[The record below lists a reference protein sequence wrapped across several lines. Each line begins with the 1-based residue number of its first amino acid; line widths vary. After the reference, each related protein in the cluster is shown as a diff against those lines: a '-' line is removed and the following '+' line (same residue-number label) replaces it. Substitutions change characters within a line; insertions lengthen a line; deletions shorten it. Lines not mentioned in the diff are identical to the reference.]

1 MEWRNKIS
9 QLVRIINTCIKQ
21 KRCIIYIVAAVA
33 LQAQFCECEELL
45 PGRAVRLA
53 PVRAW
58 QVLFVFTNLLCKG
71 LGECVIMKGEKEMT
85 EIKFENLQISNDYM
99 FKEVMK
105 SNKGLCK
112 ILVGSIMQQEIEDI
126 FYIETEKTL
135 QPYYDSRG
143 IRLDVIL
150 ADENH
155 TRYNLEMQARNVISK
170 AGVALLPKRTRYY
183 QSVIDMDMLK
193 KGQDFDQLNPL
204 VLIFIC
210 TFDFYNEG
218 RYIYTFKSRCL
229 ENLELELANDVTVK
243 LVNAKGKHGKV
254 NTLLKNFLQ
263 YVMTNKPVDDFTKDV
278 ERQVW
283 AVKNDK
289 KAREEYMVLQAKIR
303 EHEIVAFEAGEAKG
317 RAEGLAAGEAQGE
330 ANQIIAMVERKMKAK
345 NMTCEEA
352 MDDLDCTTKERQA
365 YYDYINKNK

>member
-1 MEWRNKIS
+1 MSE
-9 QLVRIINTCIKQ
+9 T
-21 KRCIIYIVAAVA
+21 
-33 LQAQFCECEELL
+33 
-45 PGRAVRLA
+45 
-53 PVRAW
+53 
-58 QVLFVFTNLLCKG
+58 
-71 LGECVIMKGEKEMT
+71 
-85 EIKFENLQISNDYM
+85 KFEDLKISNDFM

-112 ILVGSIMQQEIEDI
+112 RLVGSIMQQDIEDI
-126 FYIETEKTL
+126 VYIETEKTL

-193 KGQDFDQLNPL
+193 QGENFDQLNPL

-210 TFDFYNEG
+210 TFDFYKEG
-218 RYIYTFKSRCL
+218 RYVYTFKSRCL

-243 LVNAKGKHGKV
+243 LVNAKGKHGQV
-254 NTLLKNFLQ
+254 NTLLKNFLR
-263 YVMTNKPVDDFTKDV
+263 YVMTNEPVDDFTEDV

-303 EHEIVAFEAGEAKG
+303 EHEIVAYE
-317 RAEGLAAGEAQGE
+317 AGEAQGE
-330 ANQIIAMVERKMKAK
+330 AKKSRETAIKMLKK
-345 NMTCEEA
+345 QKPLSEIKEFTDMSEEEIVRLA
-352 MDDLDCTTKERQA
+352 NENGLEVIDG
-365 YYDYINKNK
+365 

>member
-1 MEWRNKIS
+1 MSE
-9 QLVRIINTCIKQ
+9 T
-21 KRCIIYIVAAVA
+21 
-33 LQAQFCECEELL
+33 
-45 PGRAVRLA
+45 
-53 PVRAW
+53 
-58 QVLFVFTNLLCKG
+58 
-71 LGECVIMKGEKEMT
+71 
-85 EIKFENLQISNDYM
+85 KFEDLTISNDFM

-112 ILVGSIMQQEIEDI
+112 RLVGSIMQQDIEDI
-126 FYIETEKTL
+126 IYIDTEKTL

-150 ADENH
+150 ADKNH
-155 TRYNLEMQARNVISK
+155 TRYNLEMQAKNVI
-170 AGVALLPKRTRYY
+170 GDTGEALLPKRTRYY
-183 QSVIDMDMLK
+183 QSVIYMDMLK
-193 KGQDFDQLNPL
+193 KGQDFDELDPL

-210 TFDFYNEG
+210 TFDLYKEG
-218 RYIYTFKSRCL
+218 RYVYTFKSRCL

-243 LVNAKGKHGKV
+243 LVNAKGKHGQV

-263 YVMTNKPVDDFTKDV
+263 YVMTNEPVDDFTEDV

-303 EHEIVAFEAGEAKG
+303 EHEIVAFEAGEA
-317 RAEGLAAGEAQGE
+317 QGE
-330 ANQIIAMVERKMKAK
+330 ANQIVAMVERKMKFK

-352 MDDLDCTTKERQA
+352 MDDLDCTPKERQA
-365 YYDYINKNK
+365 YYDYVAKSK

>member
-1 MEWRNKIS
+1 MSE
-9 QLVRIINTCIKQ
+9 T
-21 KRCIIYIVAAVA
+21 
-33 LQAQFCECEELL
+33 
-45 PGRAVRLA
+45 
-53 PVRAW
+53 
-58 QVLFVFTNLLCKG
+58 
-71 LGECVIMKGEKEMT
+71 
-85 EIKFENLQISNDYM
+85 KFEDLTISNDFM

-112 ILVGSIMQQEIEDI
+112 RLVGSIMQQDIEDI
-126 FYIETEKTL
+126 VYIETEKTL

-150 ADENH
+150 ADKNH

-193 KGQDFDQLNPL
+193 QGENFDQLNPL

-210 TFDFYNEG
+210 TFDFYKEG
-218 RYIYTFKSRCL
+218 RYVYTFKSRCL

-243 LVNAKGKHGKV
+243 LVNAKGKQGQV
-254 NTLLKNFLQ
+254 NDLLKNFLQ
-263 YVMTNKPVDDFTKDV
+263 YVMTNEPVDDFTKDV

-303 EHEIVAFEAGEAKG
+303 EHEIVAFEAGEAQG
-317 RAEGLAAGEAQGE
+317 HAAGLAEGEAKKSRETALEMLKDGEPLTKITKYSKLDKEDILLLA
-330 ANQIIAMVERKMKAK
+330 
-345 NMTCEEA
+345 
-352 MDDLDCTTKERQA
+352 KENGLEV
-365 YYDYINKNK
+365 IGG

>member
-1 MEWRNKIS
+1 MSETR
-9 QLVRIINTCIKQ
+9 
-21 KRCIIYIVAAVA
+21 
-33 LQAQFCECEELL
+33 
-45 PGRAVRLA
+45 
-53 PVRAW
+53 
-58 QVLFVFTNLLCKG
+58 
-71 LGECVIMKGEKEMT
+71 
-85 EIKFENLQISNDYM
+85 FEDLQISNDFM

-112 ILVGSIMQQEIEDI
+112 RLVGSIMQQDIEDI
-126 FYIETEKTL
+126 VYIDTEKTL

-193 KGQDFDQLNPL
+193 QGENFDQLNPL

-210 TFDFYNEG
+210 TFDFYKEG
-218 RYIYTFKSRCL
+218 RYVYTFKSRCL

-243 LVNAKGKHGKV
+243 LVNAKGKHGQV
-254 NTLLKNFLQ
+254 NTLLKNFLR
-263 YVMTNKPVDDFTKDV
+263 YVMTNEPVDDFTEDV

-303 EHEIVAFEAGEAKG
+303 EHEIVAYE
-317 RAEGLAAGEAQGE
+317 AGEAQGHAAGLAEGLAEGE
-330 ANQIIAMVERKMKAK
+330 AKKSRETAIKMLKK
-345 NMTCEEA
+345 QKPLSEIKEFTDMSEEEIVRLA
-352 MDDLDCTTKERQA
+352 NENGLEVIDG
-365 YYDYINKNK
+365 

>member
-1 MEWRNKIS
+1 
-9 QLVRIINTCIKQ
+9 
-21 KRCIIYIVAAVA
+21 
-33 LQAQFCECEELL
+33 
-45 PGRAVRLA
+45 
-53 PVRAW
+53 
-58 QVLFVFTNLLCKG
+58 
-71 LGECVIMKGEKEMT
+71 MT
-85 EIKFENLQISNDYM
+85 ETKFEDLKISNDFM

-105 SNKGLCK
+105 SNKELCK
-112 ILVGSIMQQEIEDI
+112 RLVGSIMQQEIEDI
-126 FYIETEKTL
+126 VYIDTEKTM

-210 TFDFYNEG
+210 TFDFYKEG
-218 RYIYTFKSRCL
+218 RYVYTFKSRCL

-243 LVNAKGKHGKV
+243 LVNAKGNQGQI
-254 NTLLKNFLQ
+254 NDLLKNFLQ

-303 EHEIVAFEAGEAKG
+303 EHEIVAFEAGEAQG
-317 RAEGLAAGEAQGE
+317 HAAGLSEGLAAGEAQGE
-330 ANQIIAMVERKMKAK
+330 ANQIVAMVERKMKFK

-352 MDDLDCTTKERQA
+352 MDDLDCTPKERQA
-365 YYDYINKNK
+365 YYDYVAKSK

>member
-1 MEWRNKIS
+1 
-9 QLVRIINTCIKQ
+9 
-21 KRCIIYIVAAVA
+21 
-33 LQAQFCECEELL
+33 
-45 PGRAVRLA
+45 
-53 PVRAW
+53 
-58 QVLFVFTNLLCKG
+58 
-71 LGECVIMKGEKEMT
+71 MT
-85 EIKFENLQISNDYM
+85 EIKFEDLQISNDFM

-112 ILVGSIMQQEIEDI
+112 RLVGSIMQQEIEDI
-126 FYIETEKTL
+126 VYIDTEKTL

-150 ADENH
+150 SDENH

-193 KGQDFDQLNPL
+193 KGQDFDELNPL

-218 RYIYTFKSRCL
+218 RYMYTFKSRCL

-243 LVNAKGKHGKV
+243 LVNAKGKQGKV

-303 EHEIVAFEAGEAKG
+303 EHEIVAFEAGEAQG
-317 RAEGLAAGEAQGE
+317 HAAGLAEGEAKGE
-330 ANQIIAMVERKMKAK
+330 ANQIVAMVERKMKSK

-352 MDDLDCTTKERQA
+352 MDDLDCTPKERQA
-365 YYDYINKNK
+365 YYDHVAKNE

>member
-1 MEWRNKIS
+1 MMSE
-9 QLVRIINTCIKQ
+9 T
-21 KRCIIYIVAAVA
+21 
-33 LQAQFCECEELL
+33 
-45 PGRAVRLA
+45 
-53 PVRAW
+53 
-58 QVLFVFTNLLCKG
+58 
-71 LGECVIMKGEKEMT
+71 
-85 EIKFENLQISNDYM
+85 KFEDLKISNDFM

-105 SNKGLCK
+105 SNKELCK
-112 ILVGSIMQQEIEDI
+112 RLVGSIMQQDIEDI
-126 FYIETEKTL
+126 VYIETEKTL

-193 KGQDFDQLNPL
+193 QGENFDQLNPL

-210 TFDFYNEG
+210 TFDFYKEG
-218 RYIYTFKSRCL
+218 RYVYTFKSRCL

-243 LVNAKGKHGKV
+243 LVNAKGKHGQV
-254 NTLLKNFLQ
+254 NTLLKNFLR
-263 YVMTNKPVDDFTKDV
+263 YVMTNEPVDDFTEDV

-303 EHEIVAFEAGEAKG
+303 EHEIVAYE
-317 RAEGLAAGEAQGE
+317 AGEAQGE
-330 ANQIIAMVERKMKAK
+330 AKKSRETAIEMLKDGEPLTKIMKYSKLDKEAILLLAK
-345 NMTCEEA
+345 ENGLEV
-352 MDDLDCTTKERQA
+352 
-365 YYDYINKNK
+365 IGG

>member
-1 MEWRNKIS
+1 MSETR
-9 QLVRIINTCIKQ
+9 
-21 KRCIIYIVAAVA
+21 
-33 LQAQFCECEELL
+33 
-45 PGRAVRLA
+45 
-53 PVRAW
+53 
-58 QVLFVFTNLLCKG
+58 
-71 LGECVIMKGEKEMT
+71 
-85 EIKFENLQISNDYM
+85 FEDLKISNDFM

-112 ILVGSIMQQEIEDI
+112 RLVGSIMQQEIEDI
-126 FYIETEKTL
+126 VYIDTEKTL

-150 ADENH
+150 ADKNH

-193 KGQDFDQLNPL
+193 KGQDFDELNPL

-210 TFDFYNEG
+210 TFDCYNEG
-218 RYIYTFKSRCL
+218 RYMYTFKSRCL

-243 LVNAKGKHGKV
+243 LVNAKGKQGKV

-303 EHEIVAFEAGEAKG
+303 EHEIVAFEAGEA
-317 RAEGLAAGEAQGE
+317 QGE
-330 ANQIIAMVERKMKAK
+330 AKKSRETAIKM
-345 NMTCEEA
+345 
-352 MDDLDCTTKERQA
+352 LR
-365 YYDYINKNK
+365 KNKPLSEIVEFAGMPEDDIVSLAKENGFEVVVG